1 MSPISCENLIHW
13 PINKAATYYYQR
25 NLMFSDVTKLFE
37 RVLFLDESLRQ
48 LPTPKIDRDPL
59 GTEWFPVLPS
69 PTEYFSCERTLS
81 WLSVCVRHLWFWKKT
96 KIEESRTKQ
105 RGGRRRPLR
114 YIREFVRYQEGDTGE
129 NVTKQWLR
137 LIWKLQRARLSQL
150 AHFAK
155 YRRTLLAL
163 NWQEKCPSSKRER

>member
-1 MSPISCENLIHW
+1 MIS
-13 PINKAATYYYQR
+13 
-25 NLMFSDVTKLFE
+25 SSSLFAE
-37 RVLFLDESLRQ
+37 YF
-48 LPTPKIDRDPL
+48 
-59 GTEWFPVLPS
+59 PS

-137 LIWKLQRARLSQL
+137 LIWKLQRAWLSQL

-155 YRRTLLAL
+155 YRRTLLEL
-163 NWQEKCPSSKRER
+163 NWQEKCQKEKDKFVVCLCSAHKKKCTARPRPVFSAVFVAQNTIFTNFKSLYWPLSR